1 MAFFFGGQTMENRKE
16 FFDRHASSWDHHLNY
31 GEKQQQLSEVISWFE
46 IKEGD
51 FILDVGT
58 GTGVLLPYLEEAVG
72 VRGKVAA
79 IDFSLNMLKQTKMGE
94 SFGRKTLINAGVG
107 AIPFRS
113 GRFDR
118 VTCFSAFPH
127 FPDKG
132 KALDEMV
139 RVLRKGGY
147 LFIAHLHS
155 VKEINDLHKTVGGA
169 VIHDRLPDPDDLRT
183 MMQNSGLH
191 EISMISH
198 PGKFL
203 AEGRKG

>member
-1 MAFFFGGQTMENRKE
+1 MENRKE
-16 FFDRHASSWDHHLNY
+16 FFDRHASAGITISNA
-31 GEKQQQLSEVISWFE
+31 EKQQQLSEVISWFG
-46 IKEGD
+46 IKKGE

-72 VRGKVAA
+72 ARGKVAA
-79 IDFSLNMLKQTKMGE
+79 IDFSLNMLKQAKMGE

-118 VTCFSAFPH
+118 LTCFPPSPL
-127 FPDKG
+127 PG
-132 KALDEMV
+132 ERKALTMA

-147 LFIAHLHS
+147 LLIAHLQRE
-155 VKEINDLHKTVGGA
+155 EINDSQRRGRA
-169 VIHDRLPDPDDLRT
+169 VIQTGFRIRRPST

-191 EISMISH
+191 
-198 PGKFL
+198 KYQ
-203 AEGRKG
+203 